1 MPTIGRVW
9 LAGPAVGLL
18 LKYRARALGPLRSSA
33 MFVSVQV
40 TASLGRPI
48 VQWSIL
54 EINEDSMTF
63 ADLFEAIKAGRFEVI
78 SMSEELKKA
87 KLSKTFVGTKTD
99 GLMATSSN
107 QTLRVCSQFGNYIR
121 FSVDLV
127 EEDSVRLPA
136 TLPNA
141 FAIMA
146 ASQRRLQLGD
156 NGLPF
161 PVVVKDVCIM
171 I

>member
-1 MPTIGRVW
+1 M
-9 LAGPAVGLL
+9 
-18 LKYRARALGPLRSSA
+18 
-33 MFVSVQV
+33 
-40 TASLGRPI
+40 
-48 VQWSIL
+48 QWSIL
-54 EINEDSMTF
+54 EVNEDCLTF

-121 FSVDLV
+121 FSVDLSQ
-127 EEDSVRLPA
+127 EDSVGQPV

-141 FAIMA
+141 FSIMA

-161 PVVVKDVCIM
+161 PEKVKDG
-171 I
+171 